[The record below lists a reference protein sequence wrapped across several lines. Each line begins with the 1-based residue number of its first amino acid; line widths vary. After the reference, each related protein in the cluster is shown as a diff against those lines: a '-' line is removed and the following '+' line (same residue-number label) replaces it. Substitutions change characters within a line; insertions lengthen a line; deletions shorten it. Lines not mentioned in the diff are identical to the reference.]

1 MEKRKVILPI
11 FGTSDVAVLNPE
23 PLAAV
28 ISSDQISVAPEEER
42 DTYQLSKGFTATGTA
57 TITTTTNGNEEALN
71 SISRLLHDSD
81 CMVECVP
88 DGSSLP
94 RMMKKA
100 LRQGQRYRRDTK
112 WKHKAARWQQCHS
125 LKLLGRLTENDEGFT
140 FRGKPIE

>member
-1 MEKRKVILPI
+1 MEKEKVTLPVYGI
-11 FGTSDVAVLNPE
+11 NAAAVLNPE
-23 PLAAV
+23 PLV
-28 ISSDQISVAPEEER
+28 ISSDQLFVAPKEER

-57 TITTTTNGNEEALN
+57 TIDEGDEEALS
-71 SISRLLHDSD
+71 SISRLLLDSD

-94 RMMKKA
+94 RKMKKA

-112 WKHKAARWQQCHS
+112 WKRKAARWQQRHS
-125 LKLLGRLTENDEGFT
+125 LKLLGRCTEDDEGIT